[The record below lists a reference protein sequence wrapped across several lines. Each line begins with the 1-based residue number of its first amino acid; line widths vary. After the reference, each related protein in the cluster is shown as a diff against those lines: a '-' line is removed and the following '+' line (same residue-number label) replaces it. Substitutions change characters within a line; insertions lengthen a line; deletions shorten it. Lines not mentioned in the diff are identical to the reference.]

1 LRPKTRPNLRQRLDE
16 LLQPYRGNPSQP
28 RTGLWIDVTLV
39 LAILASCA
47 AVVVEHL
54 TDAAAHPLLH
64 QILLVAEAT
73 FTVLFTLE
81 YLLRW
86 YASPNRWRYPFTVH
100 ALIDLIAI
108 LPSILMFAH
117 VMGIGSE
124 FLVLR
129 TVRLLRT
136 LRLLRMLRLLRIL
149 RHGYSIY
156 RLAVIIRIWTTAI
169 VYQYR
174 LGRVA
179 RLLLLSV
186 LAWVAGAN
194 ALHLIERVSENPTHP
209 SPYASDYWET
219 YWGVI
224 VFIISGMDAPEPV
237 SLGARVVVTTLL
249 VAGICI
255 VAVFTGEV
263 VSILVRTEQRRG
275 RMALK
280 PPGLRLAEH
289 IVILGRNDHLEKIIH
304 QIHRAFGGRHYILV
318 VCEEAETLPSPGPL
332 THRRVFALQ
341 GNPARDDVLDA
352 ANIEDAR
359 RVIVLSG
366 DVGKVTPSERDDVA
380 LMHALAAVAR
390 NRAIPLVVE
399 LQEPE
404 SLRYASSIKT
414 ADCLVSRHFG
424 EMLMSQSVHN
434 GGVAEIYDELMTFS
448 ADTSEFYRVRVPS
461 QLVGRTFRQAQEFF
475 LDLDTESI
483 VPVGIDGPGAH
494 AYRDFRLCVADGTG
508 RASLADHVLTDS
520 DHLIVCAF
528 DRPSFDM
535 GKPEMA
541 WHEIPRS

>member
-16 LLQPYRGNPSQP
+16 LLQPYRGDPSQP
-28 RTGLWIDVTLV
+28 RTGLWVDVTLV
-39 LAILASCA
+39 LAILASCT

-54 TDAAAHPLLH
+54 TDAATYPLLH
-64 QILLVAEAT
+64 QTLLLAEAA
-73 FTVLFTLE
+73 FTVLFTVE
-81 YLLRW
+81 YLVRW
-86 YASPNRWRYPFTVH
+86 YASPNRWRHPFTVH

-117 VMGIGSE
+117 VLGVGSE

-136 LRLLRMLRLLRIL
+136 LRLLRLLRLLRIL

-156 RLAVIIRIWTTAI
+156 RLAVIVRIWATAI

-179 RLLLLSV
+179 RLLLLSM

-194 ALHLIERVSENPTHP
+194 VLHLIERVSENPLHP

-280 PPGLRLAEH
+280 PPGLKLAEH
-289 IVILGRNDHLEKIIH
+289 VVILGRNDHLEKIIH
-304 QIHRAFGGRHYILV
+304 QIHSAFGGRHYILV
-318 VCEEAETLPSPGPL
+318 VCEDAETLPSPGPV

-366 DVGKVTPSERDDVA
+366 DAGKATPSERDDVA
-380 LMHALAAVAR
+380 MMHALAAVAR
-390 NRAIPLVVE
+390 NRTIPLVVE

-461 QLVGRTFRQAQEFF
+461 QLVGKTFRQAQEFF

-483 VPVGIDGPGAH
+483 VPVGIDGPDAH

-508 RASLADHVLTDS
+508 RASLADHVLTGS
-520 DHLIVCAF
+520 DQLIVCAF
-528 DRPSFDM
+528 DRPSFDA